1 MDLYK
6 YKDMDLDAMIDALNW
21 IDLEDQ
27 IAYLQMLN
35 HDYQEFSNDDLTEIV
50 DALDDIQTLSQ
61 ADEISDL
68 FGDRV
73 QITFSKK
80 ISIQIMD

>member
-1 MDLYK
+1 
-6 YKDMDLDAMIDALNW
+6 MIDALNW

>member
-1 MDLYK
+1 
-6 YKDMDLDAMIDALNW
+6 MDLDAMIDALNW